1 MKGESFMTFQ
11 GSSLAE
17 TPQRNRCEKRRPYT
31 MQRQRGRERV
41 EVCFIYI
48 YMRYMLI
55 SVKE

>member
-11 GSSLAE
+11 GSSLAG

-41 EVCFIYI
+41 EVCLYI
-48 YMRYMLI
+48 YMLI